1 MGIQGNKPATH
12 QHDFLSL
19 YAAAAAK
26 DAPLLL
32 HDSEVLLHDSE
43 APPPV
48 SQGNFLLKTH
58 DFLQPL
64 DQKPGAPPAEPSPL
78 PASAAESRHRQQVVH
93 ALHLPGG
100 VGTFS
105 ISPAPVSVALPAP
118 AGVKSE
124 PPFVLWGQPAATL
137 QPGARDLTVRV
148 DRKAG
153 SCSDGGTDQR
163 PNTPRSKHSATEQR
177 RRSKINDRFQ
187 ILRELLP
194 HNDQKRDKA
203 TFLLE
208 VIEYIR
214 FLQEKVQKYEATF
227 PEWNQENAKML
238 PWSNMYF
245 RSFWKNAQSKCQIPG
260 DSPPD
265 PSHFM
270 RNGSSPGSNFT
281 GKLDDN
287 HNIVTSAAASGAQDQ
302 AETDHMASGCY
313 RSADT
318 PANITNNAI
327 SQSQPQWTGP
337 SPVDDS
343 AMNREMLNNQ
353 QLAIDEGTISVSSN
367 YSQELLNSLTHALQ
381 NSGVDLSQA
390 SISVQINLGKRAVKR
405 PVAGVSSNS
414 KEPTDPASSNELGH
428 QLTTVLGAGADD
440 LSHATKR
447 HKPGNS

>member
-1 MGIQGNKPATH
+1 MM
-12 QHDFLSL
+12 L
-19 YAAAAAK
+19 
-26 DAPLLL
+26 
-32 HDSEVLLHDSE
+32 
-43 APPPV
+43 
-48 SQGNFLLKTH
+48 
-58 DFLQPL
+58 
-64 DQKPGAPPAEPSPL
+64 
-78 PASAAESRHRQQVVH
+78 
-93 ALHLPGG
+93 
-100 VGTFS
+100 
-105 ISPAPVSVALPAP
+105 
-118 AGVKSE
+118 
-124 PPFVLWGQPAATL
+124 
-137 QPGARDLTVRV
+137 DLTVRV

-153 SCSDGGTDQR
+153 SCSDGGKDQR
-163 PNTPRSKHSATEQR
+163 PNTPWSKHSATEQR

-238 PWSNMYF
+238 PWS
-245 RSFWKNAQSKCQIPG
+245 KGQIPG

-281 GKLDDN
+281 RKLNDN

-302 AETDHMASGCY
+302 AGTDHMASGCY

-327 SQSQPQWTGP
+327 SQSQPQWIGP

-367 YSQELLNSLTHALQ
+367 YSQE
-381 NSGVDLSQA
+381 
-390 SISVQINLGKRAVKR
+390 
-405 PVAGVSSNS
+405 PVLV
-414 KEPTDPASSNELGH
+414 
-428 QLTTVLGAGADD
+428 TTV
-440 LSHATKR
+440 R
-447 HKPGNS
+447 